1 MARREIP
8 KVGGEPNGERR
19 TLVLAFIAL
28 ILGLQ
33 VLIPQRY
40 YLGDDPYDE
49 RFSWRMF
56 SAVRVHR
63 CRLQPTETDADGNE
77 RVIDVNRE
85 VHRAWV
91 STLQRNRKSVS
102 EKFLASRCAGA
113 GIASARLE
121 NRCVTPNGTPLD
133 PIIWEMTCASGE
145 ITEPEISL
153 ERDEP

>member
-1 MARREIP
+1 MAEREIP
-8 KVGGEPNGERR
+8 KVGGEPSDERR

-33 VLIPQRY
+33 LLIPLRY

-63 CRLQPTETDADGNE
+63 CQLQPTETETDGNA
-77 RVIDVNRE
+77 RIIDINRE

-102 EKFLASRCAGA
+102 EKFLASRCADV

-121 NRCVTPNGTPLD
+121 NQCVTPNGTRLD
-133 PIIWEMTCASGE
+133 PIIWEMSCASGE
-145 ITEPEISL
+145 ITEPDIRL
-153 ERDEP
+153 ERDDL